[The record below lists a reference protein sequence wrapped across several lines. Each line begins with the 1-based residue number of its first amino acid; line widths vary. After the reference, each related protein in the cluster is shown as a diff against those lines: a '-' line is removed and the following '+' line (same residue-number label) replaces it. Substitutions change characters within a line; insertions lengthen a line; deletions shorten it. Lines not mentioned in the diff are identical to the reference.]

1 MNKSSENTDISRR
14 KFMTL
19 AGGAVGIAALASL
32 ADNKSWAANESN
44 IDIDKMQYQENQTDV
59 LVIGGGMAGLFAAV
73 KAHDAGT
80 KVMLVS
86 KGRLGASG
94 QTPFAKGIFAY
105 DPANAKMSLDE
116 FVNAVSRSALGTN
129 NPVYTKQMAEHS
141 LARVNELRQWGF
153 FDSPL
158 YYNSFNK
165 PIKQRNIPI
174 QERIVI
180 THLIKE
186 NGKIAGAA
194 GFSLDQE
201 KIHIYKAK
209 SVILCTGA
217 GGFKPNGFPIC
228 DLTHDGT
235 IMAYNIGAKVTG
247 KEWNDGHPGQMTN
260 PAACF
265 DGWHGM
271 FERKPDTTGIGIR
284 HDLGVDQNY
293 SSYING
299 NPGSTQNGNTEMGPG
314 LRPQNHSSGG
324 PYRPIEFQESGP
336 PGGRPGGE
344 SGNRPGGD
352 RPGPGNNFGPPAGAP
367 DMDFPPPGDRPDG
380 NSPAGFG
387 PPDQGRHPN
396 NRSDDKH
403 PGKGGHPGPRG
414 ISVGGSSAGMAIHK
428 SEGLVPIN
436 EKCESNIPGLYA
448 AGDALGSYMAG
459 AIYTQIGSSLAGS
472 AVQGA
477 IAAEAAAEYCK
488 TIEMPVI
495 TKAKISKVQ
504 EEILA
509 PLKRQIGYGPA
520 WVTQTLQGIMIPNF
534 ILYIKKENLLKAA
547 LAYIEE
553 LRDHHMPLLRAAD
566 MHELR
571 LAHETANM
579 IISAEMK
586 LKASIMRKE
595 SRCSHYRLD
604 YPDIDDNNW
613 FAWINIFKGDD
624 GTMKFEK
631 QAFGSWPIS

>member
-1 MNKSSENTDISRR
+1 MKKPRKNNDLSRR
-14 KFMTL
+14 QFFAM
-19 AGGAVGIAALASL
+19 AGGALSLAALASVGL
-32 ADNKSWAANESN
+32 KHGWSSERPKV
-44 IDIDKMQYQENQTDV
+44 DITKMKFTETDSDV

-73 KAHDAGT
+73 KAHDAGART
-80 KVMLVS
+80 LLVS
-86 KGRLGASG
+86 KGRLGSSG

-105 DPANAKMSLDE
+105 DSSKENLTLDE
-116 FVNAVSRSALGTN
+116 FVESVSRSALGTN
-129 NPVYTKQMAEHS
+129 NPVYTRQVAEHS
-141 LARVNELRQWGF
+141 LARVNELREWGF
-153 FDSPL
+153 FDSNL
-158 YYNSFNK
+158 YNNSFRK
-165 PIKQRNIPI
+165 PIDERDIPVM
-174 QERIVI
+174 ERITI

-186 NGKIAGAA
+186 NGRIAGAA
-194 GFSLDQE
+194 GFSLDEE
-201 KIHIYKAK
+201 KVHIFRAK

-235 IMAYNIGAKVTG
+235 VMAYNIGAKVTG
-247 KEWNDGHPGQMTN
+247 KEWNDGHPGQATN
-260 PAACF
+260 AAACY

-271 FERKPDTTGIGIR
+271 FEQKPGTTGVGIR
-284 HDLGVDQNY
+284 HDLGVELNY
-293 SSYING
+293 MAYMSG
-299 NPGSTQNGNTEMGPG
+299 NSVQMGPPG
-314 LRPQNHSSGG
+314 MGQSQQIEGG
-324 PYRPIEFQESGP
+324 PYRPAEFSQDHPQGGDGRQEGDRPPRGEGSRPGGKRPDGEGGGP
-336 PGGRPGGE
+336 PGMGG
-344 SGNRPGGD
+344 SV
-352 RPGPGNNFGPPAGAP
+352 
-367 DMDFPPPGDRPDG
+367 
-380 NSPAGFG
+380 
-387 PPDQGRHPN
+387 
-396 NRSDDKH
+396 
-403 PGKGGHPGPRG
+403 
-414 ISVGGSSAGMAIHK
+414 VGGSSAGMSIHK

-477 IAAEAAAEYCK
+477 IAAEAAADYSKNVELS
-488 TIEMPVI
+488 E
-495 TKAKISKVQ
+495 ISKSKRDKVQ

-509 PLKRQIGYGPA
+509 PLKKEAGYSPA

-553 LRDHHMPLLRAAD
+553 LRDHHMPMLKATDL
-566 MHELR
+566 HELR

-604 YPDIDDNNW
+604 YPDMDDENW
-613 FAWINIFKGDD
+613 RVWINIYKGKD

-631 QAFGSWPIS
+631 QPFVNS